1 MFKEQ
6 LQRASQY
13 LILLLLAA
21 RAHSADLEPL
31 FLEDSSTSL
40 KPAAQEKLSERF
52 GPTLL
57 HGRTVTVNPAIFKH
71 GQPGDRIVLNLF
83 PGLSYEAVCTG
94 SSLTRPVPAGLRN
107 WIGRV
112 VGQEETS
119 DVSINLSDDNVA
131 NGYVIL
137 DEREYNIVPTDANGT
152 TNVVELA
159 PLRKRDANSL
169 RDRDT
174 KSTQQD
180 VKPTEQ

>member
-21 RAHSADLEPL
+21 SAHSADLERL
-31 FLEDSSTSL
+31 FLEEDSSSSL
-40 KPAAQEKLSERF
+40 KPAAQEILSARF

-57 HGRTVTVNPAIFKH
+57 HGRTVTVNPAIFEH
-71 GQPGDRIVLNLF
+71 GQLGDRIVLNLF
-83 PGLSYEAVCTG
+83 PGLSFEAVCTG
-94 SSLTRPVPAGLRN
+94 SSLTRPVPAGWRN
-107 WIGRV
+107 WIGRI
-112 VGQEETS
+112 VGQEEAS
-119 DVSINLSDDNVA
+119 DVSINLSANNIA
-131 NGYVIL
+131 NGYVIVG
-137 DEREYNIVPTDANGT
+137 EREYNINSTDASGM

-159 PLRKRDANSL
+159 SLRSRDANSL

-180 VKPTEQ
+180 VKD